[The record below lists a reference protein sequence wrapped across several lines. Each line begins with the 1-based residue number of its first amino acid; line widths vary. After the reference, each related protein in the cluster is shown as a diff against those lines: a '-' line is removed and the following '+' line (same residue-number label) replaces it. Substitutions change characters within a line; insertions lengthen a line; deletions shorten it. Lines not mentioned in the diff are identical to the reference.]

1 MSEQELVIEFRQR
14 FTVKPPESIDD
25 PQHAKGWFW
34 NIYPEIGRDVLTTD
48 QQDNYEIIHAGD
60 RNE

>member
-14 FTVKPPESIDD
+14 FTVKPPESIEG

-34 NIYPEIGRDVLTTD
+34 NIYPEIDRDVLTTD
-48 QQDNYEIIHAGD
+48 QQDNYEIVNAGE
-60 RNE
+60 RND